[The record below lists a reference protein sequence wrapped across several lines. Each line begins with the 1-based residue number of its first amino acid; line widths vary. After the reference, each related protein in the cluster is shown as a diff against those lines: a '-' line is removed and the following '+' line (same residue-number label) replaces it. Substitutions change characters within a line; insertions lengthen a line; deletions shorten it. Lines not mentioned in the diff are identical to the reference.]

1 MNIIINFNEIT
12 GFVKKN
18 YNKEIT
24 ISHINDKSIEVSYN
38 PGSFLPFIV
47 VDLTVTKI
55 DSYVIDMKYDL
66 HAKSV
71 LGELPLTS
79 VLAKIPSIQ
88 DLIPK
93 AAEVDTKEKT
103 IKINMLKIENLKKTL
118 DFVSLSNISFQ
129 EEEVNVEL
137 DIISNDL
144 QIMQMV

>member
-1 MNIIINFNEIT
+1 MKAAITYNEFATYIQ
-12 GFVKKN
+12 KS

-38 PGSFLPFIV
+38 PGSFLPYIV
-47 VDLTVTKI
+47 VDITVTKI

-93 AAEVDTKEKT
+93 AAEVGTKEKT
-103 IKINMLKIENLKKTL
+103 IKINLLKIENLKKAL

-129 EEEVNVEL
+129 LEEVNVEL
-137 DIISNDL
+137 DIK
-144 QIMQMV
+144 

>member
-1 MNIIINFNEIT
+1 MKAAITYNEFATYIQ
-12 GFVKKN
+12 KN

-38 PGSFLPFIV
+38 PGSILPYIV

-55 DSYVIDMKYDL
+55 DRYFIDMKYDL

-103 IKINMLKIENLKKTL
+103 IKINLLKIENLKIAL
-118 DFVSLSNISFQ
+118 DFVSLSNILFQ
-129 EEEVNVEL
+129 LEEVNVEL
-137 DIISNDL
+137 DIK
-144 QIMQMV
+144 